1 MSDPTQT
8 KIPVHDLIVVG
19 VDGSDSSQRA
29 LDFAADEAHRAGAV
43 LQIVSVYT
51 VVPAAGLIQSPN
63 VLDKPGAEDVARRAM
78 ERVLQRRPGVVAK
91 GEAVLGVPGPVLVD
105 LSKNAA
111 LLVVGTRGHSMM
123 VGVLLGSASE
133 YVVHH
138 AHCTTT
144 VVR

>member
-1 MSDPTQT
+1 MSDQT
-8 KIPVHDLIVVG
+8 TDAAPDHRIVVG
-19 VDGSDSSQRA
+19 IDGSDCSQRA
-29 LDFAADEAHRAGAV
+29 LDFAADEAQRTGAL

-63 VLDKPGAEDVARRAM
+63 VLDKPGAEDVARRAI
-78 ERVLQRRPGVVAK
+78 ERVRERRSGVVTK
-91 GEAVLGVPGPVLVD
+91 GETVLGAPGPVLVD
-105 LSKNAA
+105 VSRDAE

-123 VGVLLGSASE
+123 VGLLLGSASE

-138 AHCTTT
+138 ARCTTT